1 MPSRPRLITSLLA
14 AAALALAAA
23 GCGADANPPADT
35 PEGEFTGRELAV
47 ANTVE
52 DFAEAARQQDTEQ
65 ICADL
70 LSSALVDRL
79 GGGRCADELKGS
91 LRDTNA
97 GDLTIP
103 PRGVRISGN
112 EATVRV
118 VTELGEDD
126 ATDTLGLVQE
136 RGRWRIAE
144 VGAPAS

>member
-1 MPSRPRLITSLLA
+1 MPSRPRLVTSLLA

-23 GCGADANPPADT
+23 GCSADATPPADT
-35 PEGEFTGRELAV
+35 PEGEFTGRELTV

-52 DFAEAARQQDTEQ
+52 DFAEAARKQDTEQ

-79 GGGRCADELKGS
+79 GGGRCADELKAS

-97 GDLTIP
+97 SDLIVP
-103 PRGVRISGN
+103 ARGIRITGQ
-112 EATVRV
+112 EATARV

-126 ATDTLGLVQE
+126 ATDTVGLVRE
-136 RGRWRIAE
+136 RGRWRIADI
-144 VGAPAS
+144 GAPRS

>member
-1 MPSRPRLITSLLA
+1 MA
-14 AAALALAAA
+14 AASLALAAA
-23 GCGADANPPADT
+23 GCGDATPPGTTA
-35 PEGEFTGRELAV
+35 EGEFTGQELAV
-47 ANTVE
+47 ATTVE

-103 PRGVRISGN
+103 PRGVRISGD

-126 ATDTLGLVQE
+126 ATDTLGLVRE